1 MGIYG
6 ALSSAVTGLRAQ
18 SHALENISGNIANS
32 QTTGYKRMETSFV
45 DLIPDAPLKAQVPG
59 AVLAQSRSTN
69 NIQGDIQT
77 SSNETFIA
85 LNTNG
90 FFVVEPKV
98 GQSDGNSVFAGS
110 NYFTRRGDFEI
121 DKDGLLV
128 NGAGYYLKGLPIDPA
143 TGNISGSV
151 PSVIKLS
158 NAFLPANVTKTI
170 NYQANLPQ
178 LPKTANYKPTVPNSE
193 MLQPWTFSN
202 VSGTPQVPNRT
213 GTNVITSLSPQPPR
227 ASGDTFVGTGDARTV
242 INDGDVL
249 AFGIGGQTYNLR
261 FDTDGSASQ
270 VVTLLPGATPGT
282 VAVGG
287 TTSLRI
293 AAGDLA
299 GLHRSDTL
307 NIGGTA
313 IDFSDF
319 SADAAGLE
327 AAVED
332 KFSGST
338 ATYNAATGQLD
349 IVYAVGVRTADA
361 AATGTGTTVNANGD
375 VNTALASM
383 QIELRALTGNNDLT
397 VKLRNGKME
406 VFTGA
411 ASSATFS
418 LASTRAA
425 GTAAGQIFG
434 LPNGS
439 YSTAAINGANVADTP
454 ADLLVQ
460 NGQTMTVSVGGTTR
474 NYRFDT
480 DGSVTPGTNEVEIN
494 AGGTVAQMLAAIEAD
509 LQANGGVGAS
519 GARVRLE
526 GGSVKIDF
534 GDNHYYPA
542 TISGTAASAMG
553 INGTFGAATGKVG
566 NITAADADKFV
577 AQSISGGAI
586 TVYAAN
592 GAPVNVQMR
601 WAKVD
606 SAATGGA
613 DTWNLFYLSDSTAT
627 GAATAWTNTGMNYQF
642 DSNGS
647 MVGTG
652 TGSNVINNLTVN
664 GVHIGEVELKHD
676 TNGVSQ
682 FADVNG
688 TVTVSTLNQNGY
700 GAGEFLSVAITDSGR
715 VVATYSNGER
725 IEMAQVTTAQFN
737 GVNSLKRLDGGVY
750 QTTSESG
757 EPIFDLSGSGII
769 GGALEASN
777 TDISDE
783 FTKLIITQQAYS
795 AGTRIVSTADEM
807 LQEALNM
814 VR

>member
-1 MGIYG
+1 M
-6 ALSSAVTGLRAQ
+6 
-18 SHALENISGNIANS
+18 
-32 QTTGYKRMETSFV
+32 
-45 DLIPDAPLKAQVPG
+45 
-59 AVLAQSRSTN
+59 
-69 NIQGDIQT
+69 
-77 SSNETFIA
+77 
-85 LNTNG
+85 
-90 FFVVEPKV
+90 
-98 GQSDGNSVFAGS
+98 SVA
-110 NYFTRRGDFEI
+110 Y
-121 DKDGLLV
+121 
-128 NGAGYYLKGLPIDPA
+128 P
-143 TGNISGSV
+143 
-151 PSVIKLS
+151 
-158 NAFLPANVTKTI
+158 
-170 NYQANLPQ
+170 
-178 LPKTANYKPTVPNSE
+178 
-193 MLQPWTFSN
+193 
-202 VSGTPQVPNRT
+202 
-213 GTNVITSLSPQPPR
+213 
-227 ASGDTFVGTGDARTV
+227 
-242 INDGDVL
+242 
-249 AFGIGGQTYNLR
+249 
-261 FDTDGSASQ
+261 
-270 VVTLLPGATPGT
+270 
-282 VAVGG
+282 
-287 TTSLRI
+287 
-293 AAGDLA
+293 
-299 GLHRSDTL
+299 
-307 NIGGTA
+307 
-313 IDFSDF
+313 
-319 SADAAGLE
+319 
-327 AAVED
+327 
-332 KFSGST
+332 
-338 ATYNAATGQLD
+338 
-349 IVYAVGVRTADA
+349 VGVRTADA
-361 AATGTGTTVNANGD
+361 AASGTGTTVNANGD

-383 QIELRALTGNNDLT
+383 QTELRALTGNNDLT

-439 YSTAAINGANVADTP
+439 YSTAAINSANVADTP

-460 NGQTMTVSVGGTTR
+460 NGQTMTVTVGGTTR

-526 GGSVKIDF
+526 GGSIKIDF

-586 TVYAAN
+586 TVYASN